1 MAFDFKNLIAELA
14 DGKVLS
20 REIACDA
27 FKYMMNGDAT
37 GPQIGAFL
45 MALRVRGETIDEITG
60 AVEAMRSKALTIKAP
75 DGAVDTCGTGGDTAG
90 TYNISTAAAIVLAAC
105 GVPVAKHGNRAVSSK
120 SGSAD
125 VLETLGINIDA
136 DMFIVNKCLEE
147 LDISFLMAT
156 RHHSAARHVGP
167 ARASLGTRT
176 IFNLIG
182 PLSNPAET
190 KFQVIG
196 VFDKKW
202 NRPMAEVLGTLGS
215 KHVWVVTGSDGLD
228 EITITGD
235 THVAEFKDGKIN
247 EFTVSPEDAGLKR
260 ATMKEIEGGD
270 AEYNAAAIWDI
281 LGGEK
286 NAYRDIVL
294 LNTSA
299 ALIVSGNATDL
310 KDGVRIATQAID
322 SGKAKETLENW
333 IEMSNQ
339 EPPVIEEDK
348 EDE

>member
-1 MAFDFKNLIAELA
+1 MAVDIKQLIAHLA
-14 DGKVLS
+14 DGEILS
-20 REIACDA
+20 REVARDA
-27 FKYMMNGDAT
+27 FLYMMNGDAT

-45 MALRVRGETIDEITG
+45 MALRVRGERLEEITG

-75 DGAVDTCGTGGDTAG
+75 EGAVDTCGTGGDTAG

-136 DMFIVNKCLEE
+136 DMIIVKRCLEE
-147 LDISFLMAT
+147 LGISFLMAT

-190 KFQVIG
+190 KYQVIG
-196 VFDKKW
+196 VFDQKW

-215 KHVWVVTGSDGLD
+215 EHVWVVTGSDGLD
-228 EITITGD
+228 ELTITGE
-235 THVAEFKDGKIN
+235 THVAEYKDGKVT
-247 EFTVSPEDAGLKR
+247 EFTVSPEDAGLER
-260 ATMKEIEGGD
+260 ASLKDIEGGD
-270 AEYNAAAIWDI
+270 AEYNANAIWDI
-281 LGGEK
+281 LKGKK

-294 LNTSA
+294 LNTAA
-299 ALIVSGNATDL
+299 ALVVSGKAADL
-310 KDGVRIATQAID
+310 KEGVHIAAEAID
-322 SGKAKETLENW
+322 SGEASETLEKW
-333 IEMSNQ
+333 IELSNQ
-339 EPPVIEEDK
+339 KPPEDK

>member
-1 MAFDFKNLIAELA
+1 MPVDFKQLISRLA
-14 DGKVLS
+14 DGEVLN
-20 REIACDA
+20 RADA
-27 FKYMMNGDAT
+27 RAAFQYMMDGDAT

-45 MALRVRGETIDEITG
+45 MALRVRGESIEEITG
-60 AVEAMRSKALTIKAP
+60 AVETMRSKALSIKAP
-75 DGAVDTCGTGGDTAG
+75 KGAVDTCGTGGDTAG

-136 DMFIVNKCLEE
+136 DMLIVNRCLNE
-147 LDISFLMAT
+147 LGISFLMAT

-182 PLSNPAET
+182 PLANPAET

-196 VFDKKW
+196 VFDQKW
-202 NRPMAEVLGTLGS
+202 NKPMAEVLGTLGS
-215 KHVWVVTGSDGLD
+215 EHVWVVTGSDGLD
-228 EITITGD
+228 EITITGE
-235 THVAEFKDGKIN
+235 THVAEYKDGKIN
-247 EFTVSPEDAGLKR
+247 EFTISPEDAGLKR
-260 ATMKEIEGGD
+260 ASLSEIEGGD
-270 AEYNAAAIWDI
+270 AEYNAAAILSLLD
-281 LGGEK
+281 GEK

-294 LNTSA
+294 LNTAA

-310 KDGVRIATQAID
+310 KDGARIAAEAID
-322 SGKAKETLENW
+322 SGKAKEKLEKW
-333 IEMSNQ
+333 IELSN
-339 EPPVIEEDK
+339 EEVPVIED
-348 EDE
+348 DE

>member
-1 MAFDFKNLIAELA
+1 MSLDFKQIISGLA
-14 DGKVLS
+14 DG
-20 REIACDA
+20 EILNRDDA
-27 FKYMMNGDAT
+27 RAAFQYMMDGDAS

-45 MALRVRGETIDEITG
+45 MALRVRGESIEELTG
-60 AVEAMRSKALTIKAP
+60 AVETMRSKALSIKAP
-75 DGAVDTCGTGGDTAG
+75 IGAVDTCGTGGDTAG

-136 DMFIVNKCLEE
+136 DMIIVNRCLNE
-147 LDISFLMAT
+147 LGLSFLMAT

-182 PLSNPAET
+182 PLANPAET

-202 NRPMAEVLGTLGS
+202 NRPMAEVLGRLGS
-215 KHVWVVTGSDGLD
+215 EHVWVVTGSDGLD
-228 EITITGD
+228 EITITGE

-247 EFTVSPEDAGLKR
+247 EFTVSPEDADLKR
-260 ATMKEIEGGD
+260 SPLSEIEGGD
-270 AEYNAAAIWDI
+270 AEYNAEAILSLLD
-281 LGGEK
+281 GKK

-294 LNTSA
+294 LNTAA
-299 ALIVSGNATDL
+299 ALIVSGNAKDL
-310 KDGVRIATQAID
+310 KDGARIAAEAID
-322 SGKAKETLENW
+322 SGKAKEKLEKW
-333 IEMSNQ
+333 IELSN
-339 EPPVIEEDK
+339 EEVPVFEED
-348 EDE
+348 E